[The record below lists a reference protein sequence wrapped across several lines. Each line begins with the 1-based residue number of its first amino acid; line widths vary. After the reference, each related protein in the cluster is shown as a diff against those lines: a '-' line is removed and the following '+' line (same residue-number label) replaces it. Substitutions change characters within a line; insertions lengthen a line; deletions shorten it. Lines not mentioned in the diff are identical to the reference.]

1 MEDTTYSLIYEH
13 QFKKDLKNMNNYE
26 IKRLQIFIEEE
37 QIKREKDL

>member
-13 QFKKDLKNMNNYE
+13 QFKADLENMNDYE

-37 QIKREKDL
+37 QLKRKK